1 MSDDAV
7 PNGLG
12 PTLAKLKMTYSEFII
27 CAGFWFAMLIV
38 SSFIS
43 INDILSTCA
52 SPHEWNPR
60 PLGGL
65 TPAPR
70 ARLTDI
76 TGIPPIS
83 IVISGVSMVMRSG
96 LLTLGFQL
104 AIVLAALYGL
114 YKYREA
120 VGKSMLFLVRKV
132 TGKRR

>member
-12 PTLAKLKMTYSEFII
+12 PTLAKLKMTYSEFTI

-43 INDILSTCA
+43 INDILS
-52 SPHEWNPR
+52 
-60 PLGGL
+60 
-65 TPAPR
+65 
-70 ARLTDI
+70 
-76 TGIPPIS
+76 IPPIS

-104 AIVLAALYGL
+104 ALVLAALYGL

>member
-1 MSDDAV
+1 MES
-7 PNGLG
+7 
-12 PTLAKLKMTYSEFII
+12 PTLGTS
-27 CAGFWFAMLIV
+27 V
-38 SSFIS
+38 S
-43 INDILSTCA
+43 
-52 SPHEWNPR
+52 
-60 PLGGL
+60 
-65 TPAPR
+65 
-70 ARLTDI
+70 RLLHVPVFTDMA
-76 TGIPPIS
+76 GIPPIS